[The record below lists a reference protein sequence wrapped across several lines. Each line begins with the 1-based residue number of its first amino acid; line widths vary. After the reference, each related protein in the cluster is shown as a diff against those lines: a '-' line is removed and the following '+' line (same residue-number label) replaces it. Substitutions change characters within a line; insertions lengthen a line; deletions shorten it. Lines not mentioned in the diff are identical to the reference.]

1 MKLKSGKELSQ
12 LEIIKRLNTMG
23 IKYNSDIIGKN
34 YYVNLYNDAIQSYSN
49 KMKIKK
55 ELEKD
60 KMYTDFYNQK
70 LKKVKECSLG
80 IYNDKNYYN
89 KNNANNNNMFS
100 DKNIWK
106 KRFFSDFDDSLIQK
120 IFITQIAYDFV
131 DVNSEYIDKVG
142 NAIPNILIPIQ
153 AIKKYTLLNIYPEIL
168 KKINEIIDILNDLIV
183 DKFVFVLIILFLL
196 LLIIIFVF
204 FKRMKDKNRN

>member
-80 IYNDKNYYN
+80 IYNDKNYYSK
-89 KNNANNNNMFS
+89 KNVNNNNMFS
-100 DKNIWK
+100 DKNIGK